1 MHLPLPDYNQE
12 RAASLWVRCR
22 LFAMPSI
29 KHILFPVDFSDRSD
43 GAAPF
48 VAAMAAKHDA
58 RVTLLTAAHAHYA
71 GGLAGAAMID
81 PQTILDAVQAQL
93 DGAYLQEFAG
103 LSVHRVTRPGE
114 PAREIVDFAGANRVD
129 LVMMTTHGGGP
140 FRQLLLGSVAAKV
153 LHDAHVPVWT
163 TAHSGEAP
171 DRVHLAMRKILCA
184 VEASAEGVE
193 LLRWA
198 SGFSKTLGAE
208 LRLVHAVPG
217 IEAWPEQY
225 LSPEFVGTLREN
237 ARKTIQDLAKAA
249 DVDAPISV
257 GTGTVPDV
265 VRDEAIEYGSDLVVI
280 GRGVLQG
287 TMGRLRTHAYGIIR
301 NAPCPVISV

>member
-1 MHLPLPDYNQE
+1 
-12 RAASLWVRCR
+12 
-22 LFAMPSI
+22 MPRI

-48 VAAMAAKHDA
+48 VAALAARYEA
-58 RVTLLTAAHAHYA
+58 RVTLLAAAHANYA
-71 GGLAGAAMID
+71 GGLARAPMID
-81 PQTILDAVQAQL
+81 PQTILQAVQEQV
-93 DGAYLQEFAG
+93 DSAYLREFAG
-103 LSVHRVTRPGE
+103 LEVNRVTVPGE
-114 PAREIVDFAGANRVD
+114 PAREIVDFAAANQVD

-153 LHDAHVPVWT
+153 LHDSHVPVWT

-171 DRVHLAMRKILCA
+171 DRAHLAMRRILCA
-184 VEASAEGVE
+184 VEASPSSVE

-198 SGFSKTLGAE
+198 SGLSKTLGAE
-208 LRLVHAVPG
+208 LLLVHAVPG
-217 IEAWPEQY
+217 MAAWPEQDMG
-225 LSPEFVGTLREN
+225 PEFEGTLREN
-237 ARKTIQDLAKAA
+237 ARKNLQDLAMAA
-249 DVDAPISV
+249 DIAAPIAV

-265 VRDEAIEYGSDLVVI
+265 VREEAVKQGSDLIVI

-287 TMGRLRTHAYGIIR
+287 AMGRLRTHAYGIIR

>member
-1 MHLPLPDYNQE
+1 
-12 RAASLWVRCR
+12 
-22 LFAMPSI
+22 MPRI
-29 KHILFPVDFSDRSD
+29 KHILFPVDFSERAD

-58 RVTLLTAAHAHYA
+58 RVTLLTAAHTHYA
-71 GGLAGAAMID
+71 GGLAGAPVID
-81 PQTILDAVQAQL
+81 PQAILDAVQEQL
-93 DGAYLQEFAG
+93 DGTYLEEFAG
-103 LSVHRVTRPGE
+103 LSVNRVTLPGE
-114 PAREIVDFAGANRVD
+114 PAREIVDFTAAQQVD

-163 TAHSGEAP
+163 TAHSGEAA
-171 DRVHLAMRKILCA
+171 DHAHVAMRKILCA
-184 VEASAEGVE
+184 VEASPSSVE

-198 SGFSKTLGAE
+198 SAFSKTLSAE

-217 IEAWPEQY
+217 IEAWPEQDWG
-225 LSPEFVGTLREN
+225 PEFAGTLREN
-237 ARKTIQDLAKAA
+237 ARKNIQNLAQAA
-249 DVDAPISV
+249 EVDAPLAV

-265 VRDEAIEYGSDLVVI
+265 VREQAIEHGSDLIVI

-287 TMGRLRTHAYGIIR
+287 ALGRLRTHAYGIIR
-301 NAPCPVISV
+301 NAPCPLISV

>member
-1 MHLPLPDYNQE
+1 
-12 RAASLWVRCR
+12 
-22 LFAMPSI
+22 MPSI

-58 RVTLLTAAHAHYA
+58 RVTLLTAAHAHYT
-71 GGLAGAAMID
+71 GGLAGASMMD
-81 PQTILDAVQAQL
+81 PQTIVDAVQEQL
-93 DGAYLQEFAG
+93 DRTYLEEFAG
-103 LSVHRVTRPGE
+103 LRVNRVTMPGE
-114 PAREIVDFAGANRVD
+114 PAREIVDFVAAHQVD
-129 LVMMTTHGGGP
+129 LVMMTTHGRGP

-171 DRVHLAMRKILCA
+171 ERVHLAMRKILCA
-184 VEASAEGVE
+184 VEASAASVE

-198 SGFSKTLGAE
+198 SELSKTLGAG

-217 IEAWPEQY
+217 IEAWPEQDV
-225 LSPEFVGTLREN
+225 SPEFAGTLREN
-237 ARKTIQDLAKAA
+237 ARKTVQDLAEAA
-249 DVDAPISV
+249 EVDAPISV

-265 VRDEAIEYGSDLVVI
+265 VREEAIEHGSDLIVI

-287 TMGRLRTHAYGIIR
+287 TLGRLRTHAYGIIR

>member
-1 MHLPLPDYNQE
+1 
-12 RAASLWVRCR
+12 
-22 LFAMPSI
+22 MPRI

-58 RVTLLTAAHAHYA
+58 RVTLLTAAHANYA
-71 GGLAGAAMID
+71 GGLAGAPMID

-93 DGAYLQEFAG
+93 DGTYLKEFAG
-103 LSVHRVTRPGE
+103 LNVTRLTMPGE
-114 PAREIVDFAGANRVD
+114 PAREIVDFAAANQVD

-171 DRVHLAMRKILCA
+171 DRVRLAMRKVLCA
-184 VEASAEGVE
+184 VDSSPASVE

-198 SGFSKTLGAE
+198 SGLCKTLGAE
-208 LRLVHAVPG
+208 LRLVHSVPG
-217 IEAWPEQY
+217 IEAWPEQD
-225 LSPEFVGTLREN
+225 LGPEFAGTLREN
-237 ARKTIQDLAKAA
+237 ARKTVQDLAKAA
-249 DVDAPISV
+249 ELDAPISV

-265 VRDEAIEYGSDLVVI
+265 VRDEAIAQGTDLIVI

-287 TMGRLRTHAYGIIR
+287 TLGRLRTHAYGIIR
-301 NAPCPVISV
+301 NAPCPVLSV

>member
-1 MHLPLPDYNQE
+1 
-12 RAASLWVRCR
+12 
-22 LFAMPSI
+22 MPRI
-29 KHILFPVDFSDRSD
+29 KHILFPVDFSERSD

-48 VAAMAAKHDA
+48 VAAMAGKFGA
-58 RVTLLTAAHAHYA
+58 RVTLLTAAHANYA
-71 GGLAGAAMID
+71 VGLAGAPMID
-81 PQTILDAVQAQL
+81 PPTILDAVQAQL
-93 DGAYLQEFAG
+93 DGVYMKEFAG
-103 LSVHRVTRPGE
+103 LKVTRLAMPGE
-114 PAREIVDFAGANRVD
+114 PAREIVDFAAANQVD

-171 DRVHLAMRKILCA
+171 DRVHLAMRKVLCA
-184 VEASAEGVE
+184 VDTNPASVE

-198 SGFSKTLGAE
+198 SGLCKTLGAE
-208 LRLVHAVPG
+208 LRLVHSVPG
-217 IEAWPEQY
+217 IEAWPEQD
-225 LSPEFVGTLREN
+225 LGPEFEGTLREN
-237 ARKTIQDLAKAA
+237 AREAIQELAKAA
-249 DVDAPISV
+249 EIVAPLSV

-265 VRDEAIEYGSDLVVI
+265 VRDEAIEQGTDLIVI

-287 TMGRLRTHAYGIIR
+287 TLGRLRTHAYGIIR

>member
-1 MHLPLPDYNQE
+1 
-12 RAASLWVRCR
+12 
-22 LFAMPSI
+22 MPRI

-58 RVTLLTAAHAHYA
+58 RVTLLTAARANYA
-71 GGLAGAAMID
+71 GGLAGAPMID

-93 DGAYLQEFAG
+93 DGTYLKEFAG
-103 LSVHRVTRPGE
+103 LNVTRLTMPGE
-114 PAREIVDFAGANRVD
+114 PAREIVDFAAANQVD

-171 DRVHLAMRKILCA
+171 DRVHLAMRKVLCA
-184 VEASAEGVE
+184 VDSSLASVE

-198 SGFSKTLGAE
+198 SGLCKTLGAE
-208 LRLVHAVPG
+208 LRLVHSVPG
-217 IEAWPEQY
+217 IEAWPEQD
-225 LSPEFVGTLREN
+225 LGPEFAGTLREN
-237 ARKTIQDLAKAA
+237 ARKTVQDLAKAA
-249 DVDAPISV
+249 ELDAPIFV

-265 VRDEAIEYGSDLVVI
+265 VRDEAIAQGTDLIVI

-287 TMGRLRTHAYGIIR
+287 TLGRLRTHAYGIIR
-301 NAPCPVISV
+301 NAPCPVLSV